1 MTFPKPKEY
10 RLFIYQSYRKKDRN
24 SCHQYRINSK
34 VVNNEIY
41 YDSRTDLMEKGAR
54 VIDVFTEDIGK
65 NTERTTLLIILK
77 KEK

>member
-1 MTFPKPKEY
+1 MNFSKSKEY
-10 RLFIYQSYRKKDRN
+10 HLFIYQSYRKKDRN

-41 YDSRTDLMEKGAR
+41 YNSRTDLMKKGAQI
-54 VIDVFTEDIGK
+54 IDVFTEDISK
-65 NTERTTLLIILK
+65 NTERTTLLILLK

>member
-1 MTFPKPKEY
+1 MIFPKPKECC
-10 RLFIYQSYRKKDRN
+10 LFIYQSYRKKDRN

-54 VIDVFTEDIGK
+54 VIDVFTEDISK
-65 NTERTTLLIILK
+65 NTERTTLLILLK

>member
-1 MTFPKPKEY
+1 MIFSKPKEY

-41 YDSRTDLMEKGAR
+41 YDSRTDLMEKGAQI
-54 VIDVFTEDIGK
+54 IDVFTEDIGK
-65 NTERTTLLIILK
+65 NTERTTLLILLK

>member
-1 MTFPKPKEY
+1 MIFPKPKEY
-10 RLFIYQSYRKKDRN
+10 HLFIYQSYRHKDRN

-65 NTERTTLLIILK
+65 NTERTTLLILLK

>member
-1 MTFPKPKEY
+1 MIFPKPKEY
-10 RLFIYQSYRKKDRN
+10 YEFIYQSYRKKDRS
-24 SCHQYRINSK
+24 SCHQYRINGK

-54 VIDVFTEDIGK
+54 VIDVFTEDISK
-65 NTERTTLLIILK
+65 NTERTTLLILLK